1 MDKKDINIIINNKQS
16 IKNKLNICDAL
27 DHELNQILNISNNN
41 KKTILVLSGGGT
53 KGLAHFGAIKAF
65 MELGMMKNFSTIACT
80 SAGAIAG
87 VLYTCGYMPEDAI
100 KLIIMLGLDKLRSS
114 NNSNILSD
122 FGFDN
127 GSRFILVFKKLLVA
141 KGFKDNITFT
151 DHYKM
156 TGVKLI
162 LTGSCINEK
171 KVYYFSID
179 TFPDMELLTALRIT
193 MAVPFFFTPVV
204 FEDKLFS
211 DGGCMDNYPISLFDD
226 ELENVVGI
234 HLNSKKEIVSKIE
247 HMESFAINMI
257 ECLLEGVTFNSC
269 KGYEKYTIKIDI
281 NNASSLDFNIDKDII
296 IKIYNHGYN
305 EILKYYKTK

>member
-1 MDKKDINIIINNKQS
+1 MINNKQS
-16 IKNKLNICDAL
+16 INNKLNICEAL
-27 DHELNQILNISNNN
+27 DHELNQILNISTN

-53 KGLAHFGAIKAF
+53 KGLAHLGAIKAF
-65 MELGMMKNFSTIACT
+65 MELGIMKNFHTISCT
-80 SAGAIAG
+80 SAGAVAG
-87 VLYTCGYMPEDAI
+87 VLYACGYMPEDAI
-100 KLIIMLGLDKLRSS
+100 KLIIMLGMDKLRSS

-141 KGFKDNITFT
+141 KGFKENITFN

-156 TGVKLI
+156 TGIKLI

-171 KVYYFSID
+171 KAYYFSVD

-193 MAVPFFFTPVV
+193 IAVPFLFTPVV

-226 ELENVVGI
+226 QLENVIGI
-234 HLNSKKEIVSKIE
+234 CLNSKKEIVSKIE
-247 HMESFAINMI
+247 HMESFAVNTI
-257 ECLLEGVTFNSC
+257 ECLFEGVTFNSC
-269 KGYEKYTIKIDI
+269 TGYEKYTIKINI
-281 NNASSLDFNIDKDII
+281 NYILMLDFNIDKEII